1 MNLSQ
6 YNPRPAAM
14 AAHIVLFREAFSGLC
29 ALVAP
34 IAPLVVG
41 SREFVSRSDGTI
53 NGHGTMR
60 GVLLDRHD
68 AYIAALLP
76 RGICIAKVSHGA
88 HGRWTSCGFEPADAS
103 EFSLAH
109 RGDRVLRHLC
119 EALHGIPMRRE
130 AWRRQR
136 IVAMERAY
144 YEAKRQ
150 SL

>member
-1 MNLSQ
+1 MNSTLHNQ
-6 YNPRPAAM
+6 RPAA
-14 AAHIVLFREAFSGLC
+14 AAPHFVLFREAFSGLC
-29 ALVAP
+29 ALLAP

-41 SREFVSRSDGTI
+41 SREFVSRSD
-53 NGHGTMR
+53 GTMR

-88 HGRWTSCGFEPADAS
+88 HGKWTSCGFEPADAS

-136 IVAMERAY
+136 IVALEHAY